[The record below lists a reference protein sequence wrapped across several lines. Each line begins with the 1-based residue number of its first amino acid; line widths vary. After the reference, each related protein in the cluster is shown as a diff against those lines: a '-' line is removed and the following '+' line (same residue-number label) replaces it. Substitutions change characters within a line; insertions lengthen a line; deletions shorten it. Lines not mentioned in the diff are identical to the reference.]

1 MEKTVRFTHLGETY
15 EMTEQQIEAAFRY
28 QTRQYMKEDAKSQ
41 IDQFIYGDDPANL
54 SQIDREM
61 QEEYFKGQ
69 YGMDA
74 TEAYKLIDKILDRY
88 DKVESCDVDENTTWQ
103 NAIREVLTEE

>member
-1 MEKTVRFTHLGETY
+1 MEKTVRFTHLGEIY

-28 QTRQYMKEDAKSQ
+28 QLRQYMKADAKYQ
-41 IDQFIYGDDPANL
+41 LDQFIYGDDPDCLNSMAR
-54 SQIDREM
+54 QIQEDDFKDR
-61 QEEYFKGQ
+61 

-74 TEAYKLIDKILDRY
+74 SEAYKLIDKILDRY

>member
-28 QTRQYMKEDAKSQ
+28 QLRQYMKEDAKSQ
-41 IDQFIYGDDPANL
+41 LDQFIYGDDPDNL
-54 SQIDREM
+54 SQIDRET
-61 QEEYFKGQ
+61 QENFFKGM
-69 YGMDA
+69 YCMDA